1 MNELWITFASVKDHL
16 STWQCKSLKANKGK
30 KGPCTI
36 ALAELSFFP
45 QGKRILEKAVVF
57 YTNAAKPCI
66 MSLLDGAVYIVF
78 DITLSATTLC
88 LI

>member
-66 MSLLDGAVYIVF
+66 MSLLDGPVYIVF